1 MKKRF
6 QLFIGFAISAAALWA
21 SLAHANMR
29 ELGHALWRG
38 HYGWLIPIFLMMN
51 FSFFLR
57 AFFWKT
63 TLSVRHRVSLGHLFS
78 SVIVGVMA
86 NNILPFRAGELVR
99 IAYTRQVE
107 GIGAPILLTTVF
119 MERFFDV
126 TMLTCVVFLDLFLV
140 GGSDLRTPAI
150 VLASS
155 VAGFFLGGAFLIRRH
170 SSVFSLFLGFFSRWP
185 AFRDRLGKVLTTAV
199 EGFSSLTSIRETMT
213 LFLLSFGIWSGSLVS
228 CYFFLKIFDLS
239 IDPLPMTLS
248 LLLYTSLAF
257 LVPASPGGVGV
268 VQLATVYALR
278 GYHVDDSRSLA
289 LSVVFQIVPF
299 LFTMVAGWYFIHRDH
314 FSLFGKRE
322 RPA

>member
-1 MKKRF
+1 MKKRI
-6 QLFIGFAISAAALWA
+6 QLFLGFAVSGVALWA

-38 HYGWLIPIFLMMN
+38 HYGWLIPIFLLMN
-51 FSFFLR
+51 VSFLLR

-63 TLSVRHRVSLGHLFS
+63 TLSVRHRVSVGHLFS

-126 TMLTCVVFLDLFLV
+126 TMLTFVIFIDLFLV
-140 GGSDLRTPAI
+140 GGSNLRTPAI
-150 VLASS
+150 ILAC
-155 VAGFFLGGAFLIRRH
+155 VVGGFFLGGTILIRKH
-170 SSVFSLFLGFFSRWP
+170 LSVFSVILGFFERVP
-185 AFRDRLGKVLTTAV
+185 AFRDRLRKVLMTAV
-199 EGFSSLTSIRETMT
+199 DGFSSLRSIRETFT
-213 LFLLSFGIWSGSLVS
+213 LFLLSFGIWMGSLAS
-228 CYFFLKIFDLS
+228 CYFFLRIFDLS
-239 IDPLPMTLS
+239 MDPVPMSLS

-278 GYHVDDSRSLA
+278 GYHVGDSRSLA